1 MVQGRAQPL
10 DAAALQSGTKNEALF
25 ETPSEFEGRFAALP
39 TLLPGH
45 VPARLAGVVV
55 KEY

>member
-10 DAAALQSGTKNEALF
+10 DAAALQSGTKNAALF
-25 ETPSEFEGRFAALP
+25 EMPSAFEGRFAALP
-39 TLLPGH
+39 TLSPGH